1 MSNLITWNF
10 EISTFFRT
18 IDRVTRDEV
27 LNKPFLS
34 IIIPAHNEENRLP
47 VTLTKVFAFTA
58 KQSYTSEVIVVEN
71 GSTDRTLEVAQS
83 FHHLHPSLIVLR
95 EEERGKGLAVRRG
108 MLAAEGK
115 YRFMSD
121 ADLSMPITEV
131 NRFLP
136 PLLEDFDIAI
146 ASREA
151 PGAVRY
157 NEPEYRHWGGRGV
170 NLMIRLL
177 ALPELRDTQC
187 GFKMFRDNV
196 AEDLFEKQTLPNW
209 SFDIELL
216 YVARMRG
223 YRVVEVPIPWYFNPE
238 TKLSPIKDA
247 IQMGLDILKIRYQAL
262 RGTYDA

>member
-1 MSNLITWNF
+1 
-10 EISTFFRT
+10 
-18 IDRVTRDEV
+18 
-27 LNKPFLS
+27 
-34 IIIPAHNEENRLP
+34 
-47 VTLTKVFAFTA
+47 
-58 KQSYTSEVIVVEN
+58 
-71 GSTDRTLEVAQS
+71 
-83 FHHLHPSLIVLR
+83 
-95 EEERGKGLAVRRG
+95 
-108 MLAAEGK
+108 
-115 YRFMSD
+115 MSD

-136 PLLEDFDIAI
+136 PQLEDFDIAI

-187 GFKMFRDNV
+187 GFKMFQDNV
-196 AEDLFEKQTLPNW
+196 AEDLFGKQTLPNW

-238 TKLSPIKDA
+238 TKLSPIRDA